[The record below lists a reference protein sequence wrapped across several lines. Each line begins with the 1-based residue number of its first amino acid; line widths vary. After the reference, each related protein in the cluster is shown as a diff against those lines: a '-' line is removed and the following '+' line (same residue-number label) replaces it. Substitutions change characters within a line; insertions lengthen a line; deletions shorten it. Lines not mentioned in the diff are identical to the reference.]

1 MAKQKVKI
9 LLIED
14 DAFLSSMYTTKFE
27 LENFEVVSA
36 EDGEKGVKCALEANP
51 RIILL
56 DIILPNMNGFEVLK
70 KIKAD
75 PATKEIPVI
84 LLTNLS
90 QKNDIDKGMSLGAID
105 FLIKAHFTPSEVVDK
120 VKTILKI

>member
-27 LENFEVVSA
+27 LENFEVVCA
-36 EDGEKGVKCALEANP
+36 EDGEKGVKCALEVNP

-56 DIILPNMNGFEVLK
+56 DIILPNMNGFEVLQ
-70 KIKAD
+70 KIKENSS
-75 PATKEIPVI
+75 TKEIPVI

-90 QKNDIDKGMSLGAID
+90 QKSDIDKGMSLGAVD

-120 VKTILKI
+120 VKKVLKI